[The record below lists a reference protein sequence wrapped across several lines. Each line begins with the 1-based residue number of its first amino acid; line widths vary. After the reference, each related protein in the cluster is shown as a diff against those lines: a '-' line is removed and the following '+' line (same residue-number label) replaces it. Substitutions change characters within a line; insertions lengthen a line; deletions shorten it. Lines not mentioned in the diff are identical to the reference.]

1 METKTLKP
9 YFVVLG
15 LMILTSLALAF
26 TVDVNVTDEAGI
38 RVSLPDRVGG
48 WTGREMRFC
57 QNELC
62 QKEYHTDELKDF
74 NICPAC
80 QGPLGSMSY
89 GEKIILPADTEIL
102 KKHYHHTNGR
112 TVFVSI
118 VMSGKERASIHRPQ
132 ICLVGQ
138 GNEIVHSGV
147 LDVPMDTRKPL
158 DVMLLDMLRRGKT
171 PSGQAYEVPTYYA
184 YWFVG
189 KGRETPYHVQRL
201 IWMGT
206 DRIFHNKSHRWAY
219 IAVAGMRDPDGKI
232 YQDEIRSFLK
242 DLYPEMLLNKS

>member
-15 LMILTSLALAF
+15 LMVLTSLALAF
-26 TVDVNVTDEAGI
+26 TVDVNVTDQAGV
-38 RVSLPDRVGG
+38 RVYLPDRVGD
-48 WTGREMRFC
+48 WSGREMRFC

-62 QKEYHTDELKDF
+62 QKEYHVDELKDV
-74 NICPAC
+74 NVCPAC
-80 QGPLGSMSY
+80 GGPLGSMSF
-89 GEKIILPADTEIL
+89 GEKLILPADTEIL
-102 KKHYHHTNGR
+102 KKHYNNPNGR
-112 TVFVSI
+112 TIFVSI

-138 GNEIVHSGV
+138 GNEIIHSGV
-147 LDVPMDTRKPL
+147 LDVPMDSRKSL
-158 DVMLLDMLRRGKT
+158 EVMLLDMIRRGKT
-171 PSGQAYEVPTYYA
+171 PAGQPYEVPTYYG

-206 DRIFHNKSHRWAY
+206 DRIFHNVSHRWAY
-219 IAVAGMRDPDGKI
+219 IAVAGMRDPDGKV
-232 YQDEIRSFLK
+232 YQEEIRSFLE
-242 DLYPEMLLNKS
+242 DLYPEMLINQG